1 MLQIIQFRI
10 LYNIIITLGVKYR
23 IADGGE
29 HYGRVEISVGGTWG
43 TICDSFWDEREA
55 SIFCRQ
61 MNFTDGEPVGRAHFG
76 QGKGPIWLSHLEC
89 KGTEK
94 KLHECPHRGFAN
106 EFSFDWWFP
115 LPCETHSDDA
125 GVFCYK
131 SGNKVFVVG
140 PCRLYI
146 FCRFLFSIL

>member
-1 MLQIIQFRI
+1 M
-10 LYNIIITLGVKYR
+10 V
-23 IADGGE
+23 DGGD
-29 HYGRVEISVGGTWG
+29 HYGRVEISVGGRWG

-55 SIFCRQ
+55 RIFCRQ

-76 QGKGPIWLSHLEC
+76 EGKGPIWLSHLEC
-89 KGTEK
+89 KGTEM

-115 LPCETHSDDA
+115 LPCETHTDDA

-131 SGNKVFVVG
+131 SGE
-140 PCRLYI
+140 RLSFHLMHI
-146 FCRFLFSIL
+146 I

>member
-1 MLQIIQFRI
+1 M
-10 LYNIIITLGVKYR
+10 
-23 IADGGE
+23 ADGGD

-76 QGKGPIWLSHLEC
+76 EGKGPIWLSHLEC

-106 EFSFDWWFP
+106 ELSFNWWFP
-115 LPCETHSDDA
+115 LPCETHVDDA

-131 SGNKVFVVG
+131 SGE
-140 PCRLYI
+140 YI
-146 FCRFLFSIL
+146 KSLHEKYLCQLMSIWYSSHSIRSLQ